1 MLFFSTGVINVQ
13 DKPTP
18 EYLHLFRA
26 ITKTIESLQEL
37 LIIQIIA
44 KDAVDDESVSDQ
56 TLTFLH
62 RTFDEHIAALQVL
75 QVFLMASQQK
85 AEDIFLDRTE

>member
-1 MLFFSTGVINVQ
+1 MQ
-13 DKPTP
+13 EKPAP
-18 EYLHLFRA
+18 EYIHLFNA

-37 LIIQIIA
+37 LVIQVIA
-44 KDAVDDESVSDQ
+44 KSAVEEAGCVPDQ
-56 TLTFLH
+56 TLKFLL

-75 QVFLMASQQK
+75 QVYLMVSQQK